1 MRIAFLLTIFLLSI
15 GAWAPLCSC
24 ASTILECL
32 NDRSD
37 PSHPISPVIYT
48 PNNGSFSSV
57 LQEYI
62 RNLRF
67 NESYTKKPLFIVTA
81 THLSHIQASI
91 LCAKEHGLQMKARSG
106 GHDYEGVSYVSD
118 VPFFILDMF
127 NFRSVNVSIQDETAW
142 VEAGA
147 TLGEV
152 CYGIA
157 KESNVHGFPAGVCPT
172 VGVGGHIGGGGYG
185 NMMRKY
191 GLTVDNVIDAKLI
204 DVNGRLLDRKSMGE
218 DLFWAITGGG
228 ASSFGV
234 VLSYRINLVRVPP
247 KVTVFLVR
255 RTYDQ
260 NATNIVYRH
269 QRVAHKLDP
278 NLFIRL
284 TIDVVNSTAQ
294 PGQKTIRATFN
305 ALFLGDSE
313 TLLATM
319 NESFP
324 ELGLTQ
330 SDVTEMSWIES
341 VLFYTSFP
349 SGTPVEELLSRVPQV
364 LDHLKRKSDYLQTPM
379 PRKGIEFI
387 FNKMVEL
394 QSPMLTF
401 NPYGGRMAEI
411 PSTAKPF
418 PHRAGN
424 IAKIQYATNWNEDG
438 YEAAQHYLEITRQL
452 YEYMTPFVSKNPRE
466 AFLNY
471 RDLDLGINHNKGG
484 RRSYLEGKTYGLK
497 YFKENYNRIL
507 RNKRGHIFV
516 KLSCDFYVVLC
527 CLVSILVPVCC
538 VLNLGDVSGTVREW
552 FCGGGNLRHSPAV
565 GVECE
570 HGCLKL
576 HHFLEDELNAVSG
589 HWGLEII

>member
-15 GAWAPLCSC
+15 GARAPLCSC
-24 ASTILECL
+24 ADTVLECL

-81 THLSHIQASI
+81 IHLSHIQASI

-127 NFRSVNVSIQDETAW
+127 NFRAVNVSIEDETAW

-152 CYGIA
+152 YYGIA
-157 KESNVHGFPAGVCPT
+157 NKSNVHGFPAGVCPT
-172 VGVGGHIGGGGYG
+172 VGVGGHISGGGYG

-228 ASSFGV
+228 ASSFGI
-234 VLSYRINLVRVPP
+234 VLSYRINIVRVPP
-247 KVTVFLVR
+247 KVTVFKVR

-260 NATNIVYRH
+260 NATDLVYRH

-278 NLFIRL
+278 NLFLRL
-284 TIDVVNSTAQ
+284 RLDV
-294 PGQKTIRATFN
+294 
-305 ALFLGDSE
+305 
-313 TLLATM
+313 
-319 NESFP
+319 
-324 ELGLTQ
+324 
-330 SDVTEMSWIES
+330 SDCTEMSWLES
-341 VLFYTSFP
+341 VLFYTRFP
-349 SGTPVEELLSRVPQV
+349 SGTPVEVLLSRVPQV
-364 LDHLKRKSDYLQTPM
+364 LVHLKRKSDYLQTPM
-379 PRKGIEFI
+379 PRDGIEFI
-387 FNKMVEL
+387 FKKMVEL
-394 QSPMLTF
+394 QTPMLTF

-424 IAKIQYATNWNEDG
+424 IAKIQYATNWNENG
-438 YEAAQHYLEITRQL
+438 YEAAQHYVEITRQL

-497 YFKENYNRIL
+497 YFKENYNRLVNIKTKVDPDNFF
-507 RNKRGHIFV
+507 RNQQ
-516 KLSCDFYVVLC
+516 
-527 CLVSILVPVCC
+527 SIP
-538 VLNLGDVSGTVREW
+538 T
-552 FCGGGNLRHSPAV
+552 FPASR
-565 GVECE
+565 
-570 HGCLKL
+570 K
-576 HHFLEDELNAVSG
+576 
-589 HWGLEII
+589 